1 MLLLLLL
8 LLPNILATRSVL
20 VKSDE
25 LELEEEAES
34 SLLLLGA
41 SVDKIIVSTR
51 GLEEKNERS

>member
-1 MLLLLLL
+1 MLLL

-25 LELEEEAES
+25 LELEEEAAES

>member
-1 MLLLLLL
+1 MLLL

-25 LELEEEAES
+25 LELEEAES